1 MATGDTAAGETAS
14 DSKSTTTTP
23 LESFLAA
30 LGKLPESETKPASG
44 SVSVDADAHGQLEN
58 LIAYSL
64 LDDVVGPVVD
74 SVVDLK
80 ARAVLVVEDRAF
92 LHSCWSHTA
101 VDAQLAALEG
111 VLTEAEAMLEAHLSP
126 PNLEVVE
133 GTGPSGEVDRGE
145 RAIAGPA
152 LLAGAAASLT
162 ALLPGATAAVGILGA
177 APALMGAAMDV
188 VGMFRT
194 SYSYA
199 GRVMTPSGTPLVAET
214 VRTLRRRGVDT
225 FVDGFT
231 VGAPS
236 PLLERLAA
244 CRTRAARLLSDAVG
258 LRSRVTTG
266 RAAIVRLEAELGE
279 LRAAVV
285 DLAKKGEV
293 SDVLDSRTREV
304 SVHLAESDAANAADA
319 AALAVVD
326 GALTAANTVAA
337 LMASPDGTLPPLVAA
352 LLRERALAKGVSHV
366 LFVSIDHAGSSNATP
381 SGKDAKLVWLGGL
394 QVSFLV
400 LDLALGETVAG
411 GVEQA
416 VTSADFDARSGV
428 LTRHPTERI
437 EHELAH
443 L

>member
-1 MATGDTAAGETAS
+1 MATGDTAAGDTTS
-14 DSKSTTTTP
+14 DSKTTTTTP

-80 ARAVLVVEDRAF
+80 PGAVLVVEDRAF

-101 VDAQLAALEG
+101 VDAQLTALEG
-111 VLTEAEAMLEAHLSP
+111 LLTEAEAMLEAHRSAP
-126 PNLEVVE
+126 SLEVGE
-133 GTGPSGEVDRGE
+133 GVGEAQRGN
-145 RAIAGPA
+145 RAVVAAPA

-188 VGMFRT
+188 VGLFRT

-199 GRVMTPSGTPLVAET
+199 GRVMTPSGTPLVAEA

-231 VGAPS
+231 VGTPS
-236 PLLERLAA
+236 PLLDRLAA
-244 CRTRAARLLSDAVG
+244 CRTRAAGLLSDAVE
-258 LRSRVTTG
+258 LRSRVATG
-266 RAAIVRLEAELGE
+266 RAVIVRLEAELGE

-304 SVHLAESDAANAADA
+304 TVRLAQSDAANAADA

-381 SGKDAKLVWLGGL
+381 SGKDAQLVWLGGL

-400 LDLALGETVAG
+400 LDLTSGQTVAG

-416 VTSADFDARSGV
+416 VASADFDARSGV

-443 L
+443 V